1 MSVGWPGIC
10 YSRRVSLIP
19 TFDSCVAAAATAG
32 PRGNRRKE
40 LVDRLMFHQ
49 ISHPA
54 GTMRRDDVDDRQQCH
69 PSCRPSLLL
78 LLLLCVLAVGEMMK
92 QTSLPHTQRWIDP
105 FRPFRPFFF
114 FSYSVVTEFHH
125 HPSTP
130 GRKIFRF
137 LFRRVYF
144 KKISKNVDR
153 RKMSLANQWA
163 MIIGVICSTH
173 TSQKKKKRPR
183 H

>member
-1 MSVGWPGIC
+1 MTGSSAI
-10 YSRRVSLIP
+10 
-19 TFDSCVAAAATAG
+19 
-32 PRGNRRKE
+32 
-40 LVDRLMFHQ
+40 
-49 ISHPA
+49 HPA
-54 GTMRRDDVDDRQQCH
+54 ARLFFFFFFCV
-69 PSCRPSLLL
+69 SSLH
-78 LLLLCVLAVGEMMK
+78 VGEMMK
-92 QTSLPHTQRWIDP
+92 QTSLPHTQRWID
-105 FRPFRPFFF
+105 PFRPFFF